1 MRNIDSRHLYLAGK
15 QHQISHGD
23 NYNKLYLLTLF
34 CLISINHFLTR
45 GFGGLVFGAGELEF
59 GSVGLGFGGVVG
71 ELYVHTHTALLYKLT
86 RKSLT
91 TLLLLLPGQD
101 TIQTLTIQAT
111 RDHFYIDLRV
121 KIVESDLSE

>member
-1 MRNIDSRHLYLAGK
+1 MRFRVWGLGF
-15 QHQISHGD
+15 GV
-23 NYNKLYLLTLF
+23 
-34 CLISINHFLTR
+34 R
-45 GFGGLVFGAGELEF
+45 GFGFGVWGLGLWVRGLGFGVG
-59 GSVGLGFGGVVG
+59 GLGFGGVVG